1 MGVRRP
7 LLFVT
12 LCAVLA
18 AAAIVAAARGTGGDA
33 PGPIAPSGG
42 SAAGS
47 VSLTNET
54 WVCDGPVELDSVT
67 VTMKAAGRLGGDA
80 VHLEDGCTGRIGLLT
95 VTQSVADG
103 VKVAEGA
110 HDLTIGGGTIRCLG
124 KIPNVHQDG
133 IQVMGGARIRFE
145 NLTVS
150 CGRPGESLINSNL
163 FINQTG
169 RSTAP
174 PTDVVCVDC
183 SFGGGA
189 AHTVS
194 IQDSVRSGAIGSTL
208 CEAKYPKLTL
218 TIGPEA
224 VAPVDVRNTISDC

>member
-1 MGVRRP
+1 
-7 LLFVT
+7 
-12 LCAVLA
+12 
-18 AAAIVAAARGTGGDA
+18 
-33 PGPIAPSGG
+33 
-42 SAAGS
+42 
-47 VSLTNET
+47 
-54 WVCDGPVELDSVT
+54 
-67 VTMKAAGRLGGDA
+67 MKGAGRLGGDA

-124 KIPNVHQDG
+124 KTPNVHQDG

-145 NLTVS
+145 NLTVR

-174 PTDVVCVDC
+174 PTT
-183 SFGGGA
+183 SSASTATSA
-189 AHTVS
+189 AAPRTRSASRTRFARARSAPPSARRS
-194 IQDSVRSGAIGSTL
+194 IRS
-208 CEAKYPKLTL
+208 
-218 TIGPEA
+218 
-224 VAPVDVRNTISDC
+224 